1 MKLRYIQTME
11 QIESF
16 KCSMIH
22 EGLVVN
28 RDRIQSEYMLIH
40 EHDFVTRAKGANHS
54 ALCCITCGD
63 SYCDIC
69 GKLL

>member
-1 MKLRYIQTME
+1 ME

-22 EGLVVN
+22 EGLVVE
-28 RDRIQSEYMLIH
+28 RDRIQSEYKLIH
-40 EHDFVTRAKGANHS
+40 EHDFVTRRAKGANHF
-54 ALCCITCGD
+54 ALCCISCGD
-63 SYCDIC
+63 CYCQIC